1 MIEITDQDFSIDE
14 VVRNTVRPAMGGSVM
29 FLGTVR
35 DNSRGKRI
43 EQLEFEADPE
53 LAVQEL
59 ERIRQ
64 EAIQLF
70 GVTDVSIVHRTG
82 VLRPGENIVII
93 VVGAAHRD
101 EAFKGC
107 RYAID
112 ELKKRA
118 QIWKKEFAEDGSY
131 WVGEEDDR
139 E

>member
-1 MIEITDQDFSIDE
+1 MIKITEDDFSIDE
-14 VVRNTVRPAMGGSVM
+14 VVKGIIRPEMGGTVM

-35 DNSRGKRI
+35 NNSGGKKI

-53 LAVQEL
+53 LAVKEL
-59 ERIRQ
+59 EQIRN
-64 EAIQLF
+64 ETIQRF
-70 GVTDVSIVHRTG
+70 GVADVSIIHRVG
-82 VLRPGENIVII
+82 VLRPGEKIVLI

-107 RYAID
+107 RYAIE

-131 WVGEEDDR
+131 WVGEVDE
-139 E
+139 